1 VREPFSAFIEAI
13 SEEFA
18 SLRMLAERAA
28 AQVSDEQFFAHL
40 DNEANSIG
48 TLMQHIGGNLRSRWQ
63 EFRTT
68 DGEKP
73 DRFRDREFESA
84 QSRAEV
90 EAKWRHGWATLR
102 DALDSL
108 EPADIDAQVV
118 IRGQAASLPRALMR
132 NLSHVAGHVH
142 QIVLLAKHWR
152 GSDWQT
158 LSIPRGQSEQFRA
171 GMTAERAA
179 PKGST

>member
-1 VREPFSAFIEAI
+1 VREPFSAFVEAI

-18 SLRMLAERAA
+18 SLRTLAERAA

-40 DNEANSIG
+40 DTEANSVGI
-48 TLMQHIGGNLRSRWQ
+48 LMQHIGGNLRSRWQ
-63 EFRTT
+63 DFRTT

-73 DRFRDREFESA
+73 DRFRDREFDTA
-84 QSRAEV
+84 PSRADI
-90 EAKWRHGWATLR
+90 EAKWRHGWATLQ

-108 EPADIDAQVV
+108 APGDLDTPVV
-118 IRGQAASLPRALMR
+118 IRGQSASLPRALMR
-132 NLSHVAGHVH
+132 NLAHVAGHVH

-152 GSDWQT
+152 GREWQT

-171 GMTAERAA
+171 ATNAG
-179 PKGST
+179 KGGA

>member
-1 VREPFSAFIEAI
+1 MREPFSAFVEAI

-18 SLRMLAERAA
+18 SLRLLVERAA
-28 AQVSDEQFFAHL
+28 AQVSDEQFFANL
-40 DNEANSIG
+40 DNEANSVG

-63 EFRTT
+63 DFRTT

-73 DRFRDREFESA
+73 DRFRDGEFDASL
-84 QSRAEV
+84 SRAEV
-90 EAKWRHGWATLR
+90 EAKWRQGWAMLQ

-108 EPADIDAQVV
+108 TTADLDTPIV
-118 IRGQAASLPRALMR
+118 IRGQSASLPRALMR
-132 NLSHVAGHVH
+132 NLAHVAGHAH

-171 GMTAERAA
+171 GTAAK
-179 PKGST
+179 KGGV